1 MKQLVRFVCIL
12 VALLVTGDLS
22 AESLTSAQQK
32 QLVANLNYLQYS
44 MARIKMSDNKAIAE
58 DIYYSII
65 NIKLFS
71 CKTKYITFTSYT

>member
-65 NIKLFS
+65 
-71 CKTKYITFTSYT
+71 